1 MASFGGV
8 AVFNARMPLNPA
20 RVRADFPIL
29 QQRVRGKP
37 LVYLDS
43 AATSQK
49 PEVVI
54 EAMARF
60 YRESNANVHRGAYK
74 LSEDA
79 TAMFEGTREKVA
91 RFIGAPSAEGVVY
104 VRNTTEA
111 VNLVAHG
118 WGRKFLKAG
127 DEVLLTEME
136 HHSNLVPW
144 HLLKRDRGIVLKHI
158 PINDEGRLDLS
169 RLDELCTMKT
179 KLVALCHASNVL
191 GTINPVAELAAK
203 AHAVGALFL
212 VDGAQAAPHM
222 KVDVGSLGCDFYA
235 FSAHKMCGP
244 TGVGVLWTRP
254 EILRE
259 MDPFMVGGETIL
271 EVFLDHSTFRDP
283 PHRFEPGTPAVAEVA
298 GLGSAIDYIES
309 LGLDS
314 IHSHEESLAA
324 YAQQKLAAIP
334 GCVLFGPRSG
344 PRGGVAC
351 FNLEPIHPHDLATC
365 LDQDGVCVRA
375 GHHCAQPLMRR
386 LGVVATARASFYVY
400 TSTSDIDLMVE
411 SLNRTRE
418 FFGCR

>member
-1 MASFGGV
+1 MGGMSLDVAS
-8 AVFNARMPLNPA
+8 
-20 RVRADFPIL
+20 VRGNFPIL
-29 QQRVRGKP
+29 KRQVRGKP

-49 PEVVI
+49 PDVVI

-60 YRESNANVHRGAYK
+60 YRETNANVHRGAYK
-74 LSEDA
+74 LSEEA

-91 RFIGAPSAEGVVY
+91 KFIGASSADGVIY

-158 PINDEGRLDLS
+158 PITDEGRLDLS
-169 RLDELCTMKT
+169 TLDALLTRKT

-191 GTINPVAELAAK
+191 GTINPIAQIAAK
-203 AHAVGALFL
+203 AHAVGALL
-212 VDGAQAAPHM
+212 LADGAQAAPHM
-222 KVDVGSLGCDFYA
+222 KVDVGALGCDFYA

-244 TGVGVLWTRP
+244 TGVGVLWARP

-271 EVFLDHSTFRDP
+271 EVYLDRSTFRDP

-298 GLGSAIDYIES
+298 GLGAAIDYLEG
-309 LGLDS
+309 LGLDAV
-314 IHSHEESLAA
+314 HAHEEALAD
-324 YAQQKLAAIP
+324 YAQRKLAAIP

-351 FNLEPIHPHDLATC
+351 FTLEPIHPHDLATC
-365 LDQDGVCVRA
+365 LDQEGLCIRA

-400 TSTSDIDLMVE
+400 TSTSEIDQMVD

>member
-1 MASFGGV
+1 
-8 AVFNARMPLNPA
+8 MPLDPT

-29 QQRVRGKP
+29 SRQVRGKP

-49 PEVVI
+49 PEAVI
-54 EAMARF
+54 DAMARF
-60 YRESNANVHRGAYK
+60 YREMNANVHRGAYK

-79 TAMFEGTREKVA
+79 TAMFEGTREKVG
-91 RFIGAPSAEGVVY
+91 RYIGGAPEGVVY

-144 HLLKRDRGIVLKHI
+144 HLLKSERGVVLKHI
-158 PINDEGRLDLS
+158 PITDEGRLDLS
-169 RLDELCTMKT
+169 KLDALLTKKT

-191 GTINPVAELAAK
+191 GTINPIAEIAAK
-203 AHAVGALFL
+203 AHAVGALL
-212 VDGAQAAPHM
+212 LADGAQAVPHM
-222 KVDVGSLGCDFYA
+222 KVDIGALGCDFYA

-244 TGVGVLWTRP
+244 TGVGVLWARP
-254 EILRE
+254 EILKE

-271 EVFLDHSTFRDP
+271 EVFLDRSTFRDP

-298 GLGSAIDYIES
+298 GLGAAIEYLEG
-309 LGLDS
+309 LGLDA
-314 IHSHEESLAA
+314 IHAHEEALAA
-324 YAQQKLAAIP
+324 YAHKKLAAIP
-334 GCVLFGPRSG
+334 GLALFGPRTG

-351 FNLEPIHPHDLATC
+351 FTLEPIHPHDLATC
-365 LDQDGVCVRA
+365 LDQDGLCIRA

-386 LGVVATARASFYVY
+386 LGVAATARASFYVY
-400 TSTSDIDLMVE
+400 TSPSDVDQLVD